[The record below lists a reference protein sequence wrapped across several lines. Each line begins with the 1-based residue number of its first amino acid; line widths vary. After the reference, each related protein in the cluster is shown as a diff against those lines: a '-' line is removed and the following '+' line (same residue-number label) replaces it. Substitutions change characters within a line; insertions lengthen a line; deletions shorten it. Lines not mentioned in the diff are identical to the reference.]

1 MGVREH
7 PGRASAEQENRFLGF
22 RAGSSDYAIRLEH
35 VSGLADCGPVRKVNG
50 TPPQILGLSEWRGRL
65 LTVLD
70 LPGLLG
76 EPDSRG
82 PMCLIRLSGTMIRT
96 ALRVPAPVT
105 FLKAED
111 HQTDDELILIDPS
124 ELVSQL
130 ETEILAGS
138 TAAGS

>member
-1 MGVREH
+1 MVVREH
-7 PGRASAEQENRFLGF
+7 PGRTPVEPENRFLGF
-22 RAGSSDYAIRLEH
+22 RAGSSNYAIRLEH

-76 EPDSRG
+76 EPAGQG
-82 PMCLIRLSGTMIRT
+82 PMCLIRLSGTMTRT
-96 ALRVPAPVT
+96 ALRVSAPVT

-111 HQTDDELILIDPS
+111 HHTDGGFTMVNPS

-138 TAAGS
+138 TATGS